1 MSKPRK
7 NVTLPLEVYDRLA
20 ATGTT
25 QDTFGMVI
33 SRLLDEHEER
43 ARIISWAVDLVR
55 KRMDELYE
63 RTATWE
69 EEETELENL
78 VADIPCEEIQKPAKE
93 YLDQRR
99 EEERAW
105 EEECRRDAEEAKAK
119 ELQKFEKQYL
129 EEQER
134 LEAEGKQ

>member
-25 QDTFGMVI
+25 QDTFSVVV

-43 ARIISWAVDLVR
+43 ARIISWATDLVR
-55 KRMDELYE
+55 KRMDELYGSFS
-63 RTATWE
+63 TWGESEAAME
-69 EEETELENL
+69 EMIAEIPC
-78 VADIPCEEIQKPAKE
+78 ADIRNAAREYLEQLREDQLAWEDECKREAAEAKE
-93 YLDQRR
+93 MR
-99 EEERAW
+99 EI
-105 EEECRRDAEEAKAK
+105 
-119 ELQKFEKQYL
+119 EKQYL
-129 EEQER
+129 EERER

>member
-1 MSKPRK
+1 MATTRK
-7 NVTLPLEVYDRLA
+7 NITLPGAVYDRLA

-25 QDTFGMVI
+25 QDTFGQVV

-43 ARIISWAVDLVR
+43 ARIISWATDLVR

-78 VADIPCEEIQKPAKE
+78 IADIPCEEIQKPAKE

-99 EEERAW
+99 EEQRAW